1 MNATAGA
8 ELTER
13 GRSVALSINRV
24 RSIAPWGWK
33 TWLRSGNGDGMKT
46 EDLIRW
52 MVADTRQSQSSIALL
67 LKGLVPSLGFK
78 VAMVWVGLGI
88 RADIAHAM
96 MMPVF
101 VIRIVLA
108 AGVGLVAAR
117 IALLLS
123 RPGRQGVARLGP
135 LAGIALVAL
144 ALMVWAC
151 VTTPEA
157 ARCMATVG
165 KSFPFCLVMIPVL
178 SFLPVAAILFALR
191 RGATTMPV
199 LTAFVAG
206 LSGAGMATAVYA
218 LSCAEDSPLFY
229 VTWYGLAIL
238 GVAALTAAAGSRLLR
253 W

>member
-1 MNATAGA
+1 MT
-8 ELTER
+8 
-13 GRSVALSINRV
+13 
-24 RSIAPWGWK
+24 
-33 TWLRSGNGDGMKT
+33 
-46 EDLIRW
+46 
-52 MVADTRQSQSSIALL
+52 
-67 LKGLVPSLGFK
+67 
-78 VAMVWVGLGI
+78 
-88 RADIAHAM
+88 
-96 MMPVF
+96 PVF

-135 LAGIALVAL
+135 LAGIAVVAL

-218 LSCAEDSPLFY
+218 LSCTEDSPLFY